1 MLDVRCKKKE
11 EAGKR
16 MKKKQVIDAF
26 IKTVFAAGCV
36 HLVVLTFVAIS
47 RGTHEELN
55 FFNFMSLQ
63 YFFPGITQGLF
74 MFVVSQVFFVS
85 MFLIVYGVTNRKKLS

>member
-16 MKKKQVIDAF
+16 MKKQVIDAF

-47 RGTHEELN
+47 RGD
-55 FFNFMSLQ
+55 
-63 YFFPGITQGLF
+63 
-74 MFVVSQVFFVS
+74 V
-85 MFLIVYGVTNRKKLS
+85 